1 MGLVKLHLRGP
12 GLNEYYRVNATPTPE
27 IHNLGAMGGLE
38 EPGSMASRRRDSGWK
53 VDGLPDSSESST
65 CALTKTAKAE
75 RLMSSALE
83 DEGGPMVPSGK
94 EPEINGRPALQSSLW
109 GYNGPGESAGT
120 APTAITVCAPTE
132 APPVSISRVKSRS
145 LKRCPILAHRHG
157 PLVTLQAVEC
167 LGAELG
173 LLARVPRSDVE
184 AIVTAVCEL
193 ASVPAVP
200 VEFVWAPN
208 RKPRNHL
215 GWYCGHTPL
224 PLFQYPAQIVLNRA
238 NGGNTLITLAHELAH
253 HVVVRR
259 IIEKDTYPA
268 RRYRPHVRPFPGTYR
283 EMVGYV
289 HAYVETE
296 WRSRMTSLS
305 DSCD

>member
-1 MGLVKLHLRGP
+1 M
-12 GLNEYYRVNATPTPE
+12 ATPE
-27 IHNLGAMGGLE
+27 IHNLGAMRGPE
-38 EPGSMASRRRDSGWK
+38 EPGSMPSRRRDSGWE
-53 VDGLPDSSESST
+53 VDGLPDSPQSST

-75 RLMSSALE
+75 RLIISAPE

-94 EPEINGRPALQSSLW
+94 EPEIKGRPALQSSLW
-109 GYNGPGESAGT
+109 GYNGPEESAGT
-120 APTAITVCAPTE
+120 APTATTVCAPTGTL
-132 APPVSISRVKSRS
+132 PVSIPQVASRS
-145 LKRCPILAHRHG
+145 LKRCPILAHRHA

-173 LLARVPRSDVE
+173 LLARVARRDVE
-184 AIVTAVCEL
+184 GIVIAVCEL
-193 ASVPAVP
+193 AGVPAVP

-208 RKPRNHL
+208 RKPRSHL
-215 GWYCGHTPL
+215 GWYCGHAPL

-238 NGGNTLITLAHELAH
+238 NGGNTLRTLAHELAH

-268 RRYRPHVRPFPGTYR
+268 RRYRPHGRPFPGTYR

-289 HAYVETE
+289 HAYVEAE
-296 WRSRMTSLS
+296 WRSQKTPLC
-305 DSCD
+305 DSRD